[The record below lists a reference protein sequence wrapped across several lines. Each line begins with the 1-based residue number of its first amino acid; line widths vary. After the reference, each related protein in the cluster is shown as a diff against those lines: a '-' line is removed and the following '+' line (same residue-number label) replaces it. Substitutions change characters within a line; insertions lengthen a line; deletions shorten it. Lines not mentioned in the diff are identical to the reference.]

1 MGEPP
6 PDVERYARAVEFT
19 VNQGLVAAGLV

>member
-1 MGEPP
+1 MGDAP

-19 VNQGLVAAGLV
+19 VQQGLVAAGIA

>member
-6 PDVERYARAVEFT
+6 PDVERYARAVEIT
-19 VNQGLVAAGLV
+19 VDQGLVAAGLA